1 MRLHLAVLAGCAVLT
16 AGGGLVAQ
24 GPSATAIT
32 WADLGPLQP
41 RLAAQG
47 LTADAFPAYLQRLR
61 DAHAVRVRDGDLDHL
76 VFYLLQST
84 QFTPLPP
91 LEPALSAKA
100 LVDSLSA
107 AERTAYLGG
116 SALDPSRVP
125 AAVRSRIAVLLKAL
139 DAPAADERLR
149 YFGELARATF
159 PDRAQRA
166 TDLGREYLRTMR
178 FVYQKEFVAQRSA
191 APAEAVADLYRSR
204 GLSTDTAV
212 EAGFLVATGLGLL
225 KALEPDRRIRRV
237 LIVGPGLDLA
247 PRTALLE
254 ESQPESYQPWA
265 VMDALVAAGLSRLAD
280 VSVVGGDINPRVV
293 WHLRRSHDVPP
304 TLNLVSEIR
313 EDATVSMAPEYREYV
328 KTLGRAIAEPGG
340 AAAAQATVDG
350 RLRKRIRVSAE
361 AANALSSVPLDIVT
375 ERLHGQ
381 AFDLV
386 IATNILPYFDD
397 RELALA
403 AANIASM
410 LAPGGVFLHNEARP
424 ALDGITRAVGLPFE
438 HARHAVVASV
448 RGAPAPLF
456 DSVWLH
462 RKADAPPR
470 RGESAAAVF
479 RTSR

>member
-1 MRLHLAVLAGCAVLT
+1 MRVHLAVLAACAVLT

-24 GPSATAIT
+24 GSSATTIA

-41 RLAAQG
+41 RLEAHG
-47 LTADAFPAYLQRLR
+47 LTADAFPAYLQRVR
-61 DAHAVRVRDGDLDHL
+61 DTHAVRVRDGDLDHL

-84 QFTPLPP
+84 HFTSLPP

-100 LVDSLSA
+100 LVDSLPA
-107 AERTAYLGG
+107 AGRTAYLGG

-125 AAVRSRIAVLLKAL
+125 AAVRSRIAALLKAL
-139 DAPAADERLR
+139 DAPAADARLR
-149 YFGELARATF
+149 YFSELTRATF

-166 TDLGREYLRTMR
+166 TDLGREYLRAMR

-225 KALEPDRRIRRV
+225 NALEPGRQIRRV

-254 ESQPESYQPWA
+254 EGPPESYQPWA
-265 VMDALVAAGLSRLAD
+265 VMDALVAAGLSRMTD
-280 VSVVGGDINPRVV
+280 VSVVGADINPRVV
-293 WHLRRSHDVPP
+293 SHLRRSRDDPP
-304 TLNLVSEIR
+304 TLDLVSGIR
-313 EDATVSMAPEYREYV
+313 EDATVSLSPEYKEYFGA
-328 KTLGRAIAEPGG
+328 LGRAIAGPGG

-350 RLRKRIRVSAE
+350 RLRKRVHVGDA
-361 AANALSSVPLDIVT
+361 AANALSAVPLDIVT
-375 ERLHGQ
+375 ERLRGQ
-381 AFDLV
+381 TFDLV
-386 IATNILPYFDD
+386 IATNVLPYFDD

-403 AANIASM
+403 LSNIASM
-410 LAPGGVFLHNEARP
+410 LAPGGVLLHNEARP
-424 ALDGITRAVGLPFE
+424 ALDGISRAVGLPVE
-438 HARHAVVASV
+438 HSRHAVVASV

-456 DSVWLH
+456 DGAWLH
-462 RKADAPPR
+462 RKADGQPR
-470 RGESAAAVF
+470 
-479 RTSR
+479 